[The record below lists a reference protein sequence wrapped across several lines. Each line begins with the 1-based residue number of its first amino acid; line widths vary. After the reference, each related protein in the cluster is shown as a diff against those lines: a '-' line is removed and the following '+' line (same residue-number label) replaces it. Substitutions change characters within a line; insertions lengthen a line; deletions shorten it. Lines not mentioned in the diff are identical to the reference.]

1 MLLRAVDRAWVK
13 VADELLMATISAVG
27 RREKGVEAATWR
39 TFVEISSLI
48 SAGVRRAVKHAARLP
63 RLCNALTRTGRSFLR

>member
-39 TFVEISSLI
+39 TFVEISSLTF
-48 SAGVRRAVKHAARLP
+48 RRA
-63 RLCNALTRTGRSFLR
+63 CS

>member
-39 TFVEISSLI
+39 TFVEISSLTF
-48 SAGVRRAVKHAARLP
+48 RRACSSAAQ
-63 RLCNALTRTGRSFLR
+63 GRQIRGP

>member
-1 MLLRAVDRAWVK
+1 MEALMRPRLRRSRMLLRAVDRAWVK

-39 TFVEISSLI
+39 TFVEISSLTFRD
-48 SAGVRRAVKHAARLP
+48 APTYYPPA
-63 RLCNALTRTGRSFLR
+63 

>member
-39 TFVEISSLI
+39 TFVEISSLTFAGAPQRMNA
-48 SAGVRRAVKHAARLP
+48 SAADPIILP
-63 RLCNALTRTGRSFLR
+63 PIR

>member
-27 RREKGVEAATWR
+27 RREEGVEAATWR
-39 TFVEISSLI
+39 TFVEISSLTC
-48 SAGVRRAVKHAARLP
+48 RR
-63 RLCNALTRTGRSFLR
+63 RTTLRQTPAHSPHIVLAIAITHSHGP